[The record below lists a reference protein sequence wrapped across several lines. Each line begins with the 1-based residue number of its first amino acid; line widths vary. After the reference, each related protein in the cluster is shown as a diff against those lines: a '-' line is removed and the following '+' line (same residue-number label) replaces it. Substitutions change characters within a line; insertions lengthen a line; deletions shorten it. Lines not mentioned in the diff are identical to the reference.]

1 MRICILGLGYI
12 GLPTALLFAAHG
24 ADVVG
29 VDVKQNLVDCLNQGT
44 LPFSEPGIE
53 DLYRDAR
60 ERFVAKTE
68 PEAADVF
75 LIAVPTPLD
84 AATKVSN
91 LSYVKNAADM
101 IAPRLAGGNL
111 VILESTV
118 PPGTSERVVIPRLE
132 KSGVVVGDFQY
143 AHCPERAIP
152 GRTLQEMTTNTR
164 IIGGYDRDSAERAA
178 SIYRTFV
185 TGQIYRTDTRTA
197 EFVKLM
203 ENTSRDVSIALANE
217 FAQLAEE
224 CGINVWKAITL
235 ANKHPRV
242 SILNPGPGVGGHC
255 IAIDP
260 WFLTENSPRCKM
272 VSTAREINDSMPN
285 YVLHAVRS
293 LLAGVRNPT
302 ISIFGVAYKGNI
314 GDTRESPALKLIQL
328 AENEGYAVRCH
339 DPHVGE
345 FPYPLMNAKDATV
358 GSDCLVVLADH
369 NCFCTVEPADLQM
382 RTKFVVDTRNIL
394 DHEKWTKQGFIVRVL
409 GDGSPVQPV
418 PSDGIAPPA
427 GLYPAGVVQQPIVS
441 PSPPSIT
448 VFSPDG
454 REGYP

>member
-1 MRICILGLGYI
+1 MKICVLGLGYI

-29 VDVKQNLVDCLNQGT
+29 IDVKQSVVDCLNHGN
-44 LPFSEPGIE
+44 LPFREPGIE
-53 DLYRDAR
+53 DLYREAK
-60 ERFVAKTE
+60 ERFVARTE

-84 AATKVSN
+84 PATKVSD
-91 LSYVKNAADM
+91 LSYVKKAAGS
-101 IAPRLAGGNL
+101 IAPHLSEGDL

-132 KSGVVVGDFQY
+132 KNGVAVGDFLY

-152 GRTLQEMTTNTR
+152 GRTLHEMTENSR
-164 IIGGYDRDSAERAA
+164 IIGGYDRESTDRAT
-178 SIYRTFV
+178 SIYQTFV
-185 TGQIYRTDTRTA
+185 RGQIYQTDTRTA

-203 ENTSRDVSIALANE
+203 ENTCRDVNIALANE

-224 CGINVWKAITL
+224 CGINVWEAITL

-260 WFLTENSPRCKM
+260 WFLTENSTRCRM
-272 VSTAREINDSMPN
+272 VSTAREVNDSMPN
-285 YVLHAVRS
+285 YVLHVARS
-293 LLAGVRNPT
+293 LLAGIRDPT

-314 GDTRESPALKLIQL
+314 GDTRESPAFKFIQL

-339 DPHVGE
+339 DPYVE
-345 FPYPLMNAKDATV
+345 MFPYPLMDMADAAT
-358 GSDCLVVLADH
+358 GSDCIAVLTDH
-369 NCFCTVEPADLQM
+369 ESFRTIDPAVLRM
-382 RTKFVVDTRNIL
+382 RTKFVIDARNIL
-394 DHEKWTKQGFIVRVL
+394 DHEKWAGHGFAVRVL
-409 GDGSPVQPV
+409 GDGSSVQPV
-418 PSDGIAPPA
+418 PLGEIMPSASLYSTDTARSIA
-427 GLYPAGVVQQPIVS
+427 S
-441 PSPPSIT
+441 PSPPSISLL
-448 VFSPDG
+448 SPNG
-454 REGYP
+454 REGFL

>member
-1 MRICILGLGYI
+1 MKICVLGLGYI

-29 VDVKQNLVDCLNQGT
+29 IDVKQSVVDCLNHGN
-44 LPFSEPGIE
+44 LPFREPGIE
-53 DLYRDAR
+53 DLYREAK
-60 ERFVAKTE
+60 ERFVARTE

-84 AATKVSN
+84 PATKVSD
-91 LSYVKNAADM
+91 LSYVKKAAGS
-101 IAPRLAGGNL
+101 IAPHLSEGDL

-132 KSGVVVGDFQY
+132 KSGVAVGDFLY

-152 GRTLQEMTTNTR
+152 GRTLHEMTENSR
-164 IIGGYDRDSAERAA
+164 IIGGYDRESTDRAT
-178 SIYRTFV
+178 SIYQTFV
-185 TGQIYRTDTRTA
+185 RGQIYQTDTRTA

-203 ENTSRDVSIALANE
+203 ENTCRDVNIALANE

-224 CGINVWKAITL
+224 CGINVWEAITL

-260 WFLTENSPRCKM
+260 WFLTENSTRCRM
-272 VSTAREINDSMPN
+272 VSTAREVNDSMPN
-285 YVLHAVRS
+285 YVLHIARN
-293 LLAGVRNPT
+293 LLAGARDPT

-314 GDTRESPALKLIQL
+314 GDIRESPAFKFIQL

-339 DPHVGE
+339 DPYVE
-345 FPYPLMNAKDATV
+345 KFPYPLVDMADAAT
-358 GSDCLVVLADH
+358 GSDCIVVLTDH
-369 NCFCTVEPADLQM
+369 DCFRAIDPAGLRM
-382 RTKFVVDTRNIL
+382 RSKFVIDARNIL
-394 DHEKWTKQGFIVRVL
+394 DHEKWTSHGFAVRVL
-409 GDGSPVQPV
+409 GDGSSVQPV
-418 PSDGIAPPA
+418 PLGEIMPPA
-427 GLYPAGVVQQPIVS
+427 GLYSTDTARTIAS
-441 PSPPSIT
+441 PSPPSISLL
-448 VFSPDG
+448 SPNG
-454 REGYP
+454 RGDFL

>member
-1 MRICILGLGYI
+1 MKICVLGLGYI

-29 VDVKQNLVDCLNQGT
+29 VDVKQSVVDRLNHGN

-53 DLYRDAR
+53 SLFR
-60 ERFVAKTE
+60 EAKVRFRAGTE

-84 AATKVSN
+84 PATKVSD
-91 LSYVKNAADM
+91 LSYVKSAAEM
-101 IAPRLAGGNL
+101 IAPHLREKNL

-132 KSGVVVGDFQY
+132 KSGVAAGAFLY

-152 GRTLQEMTTNTR
+152 GRTLQEMAGNCR
-164 IIGGYDRDSAERAA
+164 IIGGYDRDSTDRATA
-178 SIYRTFV
+178 VYQTFV
-185 TGQIYRTDTRTA
+185 RAQIYQTDTRTA

-203 ENTSRDVSIALANE
+203 ENTCRDVNIALANE

-224 CGINVWKAITL
+224 CGINVWEAITL

-260 WFLTENSPRCKM
+260 WFLTENSTRCRM
-272 VSTAREINDSMPN
+272 VATAREINDSMPN
-285 YVLHAVRS
+285 YVLHVARS
-293 LLAGVRNPT
+293 LLAGIRNPT
-302 ISIFGVAYKGNI
+302 ICIFGVAYKGNI
-314 GDTRESPALKLIQL
+314 GDTRESPAFKFIQL

-339 DPHVGE
+339 DPYVGE
-345 FPYPLMNAKDATV
+345 FPHPLIDAADAAA
-358 GSDCLVVLADH
+358 GSDCLVILTDH
-369 NCFCTVEPADLQM
+369 DCFRTIDPAGLRM
-382 RTKFVVDTRNIL
+382 RTKLVIDARNIL
-394 DHEKWTKQGFIVRVL
+394 DHEKWTGHGFSVRVL
-409 GDGSPVQPV
+409 GDGALMQPV
-418 PSDGIAPPA
+418 PLDEVIPPA
-427 GLYPAGVVQQPIVS
+427 SLYPADTTQPIAPS
-441 PSPPSIT
+441 SPPSISLL
-448 VFSPDG
+448 SPNG
-454 REGYP
+454 REGYL